1 MVSHTEPANYKKAMM
16 SPDSHYW
23 VDPGGACDTE
33 MNTLNKMKC
42 WDIVDAS
49 TMPEDAE
56 LIATKWIL
64 KLKFE
69 NGKYIR
75 HKGRVVAKGYLQKRH
90 PDFSSFSPTDSQVT
104 LRVILALTAAVGYKS
119 WDLDATCAFISADLP
134 EDQHIYLEP
143 IEGYPL
149 PSGKVLKLK
158 KTIYGLIQ
166 APLAFYQLCSKVYQK
181 VGYTQLKSDE
191 CVFIRK
197 ENNVKEGSN
206 SAKNRKPISTLAD
219 MSTIP
224 EQDRIYK
231 DCIHEFAVVF
241 ILIYVDN
248 TAVRSNC
255 EKLVKRFHAEVRIDD
270 RIDLNFTGR
279 LEWFLGVRY
288 LYDEQTGAVSCDQ
301 ETYIENMVKH
311 WLMDDKES
319 TDHVNSKQ
327 GQRLVNPTKIP
338 MVCDADLEK
347 IPIPDK
353 LNPEYITLYQKLI
366 GELMFLCVNT
376 CPEISFALSVLSRY
390 LTKAT
395 PQHGAHAKHLLRYV
409 WGRKHAKITWC
420 ASKVH
425 FPFKA
430 GQFHSYADSS
440 WADVLPSRKSTNSYD
455 IFCNNAVVSWKTKLS
470 AILATSSTEAELI
483 SAAHCA
489 AEVAF
494 LRKLAEELGFNQVS
508 PTVIYEDNNGCIAL
522 GNSGHFKGRS
532 RHIDLRYM
540 FLSDYIARGLVKFE
554 RVDSKNQI
562 ADIGTAPRPWPV
574 FQRHR
579 PVLYGES

>member
-1 MVSHTEPANYKKAMM
+1 M
-16 SPDSHYW
+16 
-23 VDPGGACDTE
+23 
-33 MNTLNKMKC
+33 L
-42 WDIVDAS
+42 
-49 TMPEDAE
+49 
-56 LIATKWIL
+56 
-64 KLKFE
+64 
-69 NGKYIR
+69 
-75 HKGRVVAKGYLQKRH
+75 
-90 PDFSSFSPTDSQVT
+90 
-104 LRVILALTAAVGYKS
+104 
-119 WDLDATCAFISADLP
+119 
-134 EDQHIYLEP
+134 
-143 IEGYPL
+143 
-149 PSGKVLKLK
+149 
-158 KTIYGLIQ
+158 
-166 APLAFYQLCSKVYQK
+166 
-181 VGYTQLKSDE
+181 
-191 CVFIRK
+191 
-197 ENNVKEGSN
+197 
-206 SAKNRKPISTLAD
+206 
-219 MSTIP
+219 
-224 EQDRIYK
+224 DRIYK

-288 LYDEQTGAVSCDQ
+288 LYDEQTGAFSCDQ

-366 GELMFLCVNT
+366 GELMFLCVNN

-395 PQHGAHAKHLLRYV
+395 PQHGAHAEHLLRYV

-440 WADVLPSRKSTNSYD
+440 WADVLTSRKSTNSY
-455 IFCNNAVVSWKTKLS
+455 
-470 AILATSSTEAELI
+470 
-483 SAAHCA
+483 
-489 AEVAF
+489 
-494 LRKLAEELGFNQVS
+494 
-508 PTVIYEDNNGCIAL
+508 Y
-522 GNSGHFKGRS
+522 
-532 RHIDLRYM
+532 
-540 FLSDYIARGLVKFE
+540 
-554 RVDSKNQI
+554 
-562 ADIGTAPRPWPV
+562 
-574 FQRHR
+574 
-579 PVLYGES
+579 

>member
-1 MVSHTEPANYKKAMM
+1 
-16 SPDSHYW
+16 
-23 VDPGGACDTE
+23 
-33 MNTLNKMKC
+33 
-42 WDIVDAS
+42 
-49 TMPEDAE
+49 
-56 LIATKWIL
+56 
-64 KLKFE
+64 
-69 NGKYIR
+69 
-75 HKGRVVAKGYLQKRH
+75 
-90 PDFSSFSPTDSQVT
+90 
-104 LRVILALTAAVGYKS
+104 
-119 WDLDATCAFISADLP
+119 
-134 EDQHIYLEP
+134 
-143 IEGYPL
+143 
-149 PSGKVLKLK
+149 
-158 KTIYGLIQ
+158 
-166 APLAFYQLCSKVYQK
+166 
-181 VGYTQLKSDE
+181 
-191 CVFIRK
+191 
-197 ENNVKEGSN
+197 
-206 SAKNRKPISTLAD
+206 
-219 MSTIP
+219 
-224 EQDRIYK
+224 
-231 DCIHEFAVVF
+231 
-241 ILIYVDN
+241 
-248 TAVRSNC
+248 
-255 EKLVKRFHAEVRIDD
+255 VKRFHAEVRIDE

-288 LYDEQTGAVSCDQ
+288 SYDEQTGAVSCDQ

-353 LNPEYITLYQKLI
+353 LDPEYITRYQKLI
-366 GELMFLCVNT
+366 GELMFLFANT

-420 ASKVH
+420 AKKVH

-455 IFCNNAVVSWKTKLS
+455 IFLNNAVVSWKTKLS
-470 AILATSSTEAELI
+470 AILTTSTEAELI

-494 LRKLAEELGFNQVS
+494 LRKLAEELGFHQVS
-508 PTVIYEDNNGCIAL
+508 PTIIYEDNNGCIAL

-540 FLSDYIARGLVKFE
+540 FLSDYIARGIVKFE